1 VLVKLSGRHAFVRRL
16 GELGYALDEA
26 QLDAAFARFKRTAE
40 RKKVVSDAE
49 LEALVT
55 ADVPERDD
63 LWRLEDLQVGCGT
76 LSLATA
82 SVRLRGP
89 DGATRVGVAVGT
101 GPVDAAF
108 RSIEELVRRPATL
121 VDYSVRSVT
130 EGIDALAEVS
140 VRITS
145 VDPGEESPRPL
156 HPQHDSVDLQSWRGH
171 GADTD
176 IVVASAK
183 AYLAALNRMLGATAA
198 FRMTAAVAGEEVV
211 R

>member
-1 VLVKLSGRHAFVRRL
+1 LVLGKHSGRHAFARRL
-16 GELGYALDEA
+16 GELGYTLDEA

-40 RKKVVSDAE
+40 RKKVVGEAE
-49 LEALVT
+49 LEALVA
-55 ADVPERDD
+55 ADLPERDD
-63 LWRLEDLQVGCGT
+63 AWQLDALQVGCGT
-76 LSLATA
+76 LSMATA

-89 DGATRVGVAVGT
+89 DGTPRVAAAVGT

-108 RSIEELVRRPATL
+108 RAIDDLVRRPATL

-140 VRITS
+140 VRI
-145 VDPGEESPRPL
+145 ESDSESARPL
-156 HPQHDSVDLQSWRGH
+156 HPQRDVIATPSWRGH

-176 IVVASAK
+176 IVVASVK
-183 AYLAALNRMLGATAA
+183 AYLAALNRMLAA
-198 FRMTAAVAGEEVV
+198 AAAIRVVAAVAGEEVV